1 MLKASI
7 RWLKYISLSLFLP
20 FIFIFL
26 AVNFNWLGKP
36 LDPGKNLEGSRIFES
51 NSEKEIYFGDL
62 HVHSS
67 YSMDAA
73 FLNLPILGGE
83 GSNPVS
89 DACNFARFCSNLDF
103 FSISDHA
110 ELLSSRDWKET
121 ISSIQ
126 QCSRGLDPDTEKDM
140 VSFLG
145 WEWTQTSLNP
155 IDHYGHKNVIIRGL
169 KDKDIPLR
177 PIAAGRQSDYYQFL
191 NFMGGN
197 SLALLSLL
205 DFKNRQ
211 DYFDLKYKLDVANN
225 LKDCPSNRPTQELHE
240 DCYEIAEDPKELF
253 SKLGEWDLDF
263 LVIPH
268 GSSWGNVTPPM
279 TDWTNQISDGF
290 HDNELQKLVEVY
302 SGHGNSEEYR
312 SWTEFIENSPGNLI
326 CPEPSQN
333 YTPECFQAGEV
344 IRERCRVAA
353 GSKIECDVRAKEAI
367 NNYVSLNP
375 FGLLTIPGLDGRE
388 WADSGQCK
396 DCFMPAFSYRP
407 KMSVQYALALGDF
420 SKSPPGRFKF
430 GMIGSSDNHSS
441 RPGNGY
447 KEIQRKFNSESRI
460 SSDSSL
466 QIDFT
471 EFLGNSEYKLPRSKG
486 VLDISKERTLPSQS
500 DRGTSYLYTG
510 GLVAVHAEKRS
521 INSLWKGINLRE
533 VYATSGDRILLW
545 FDLINHPDGIKPM
558 GSEVPIST
566 NPSFRV
572 KAIGAQIQN
581 PGCDFSLYENIK
593 NDDLV
598 RICNGECFNPSDV
611 RKAISRIEVVR
622 IKPQKYEG
630 EPIEDLIEDP
640 WRTYSCEGDSEGCEI
655 TFNDS
660 DFKDQNRDITYYVRA
675 IQEPSMA
682 INGRASVCSER
693 DNEGNCLKI
702 EMCGDSSLG
711 ADCLSETE
719 ERAWSSPIFL
729 RPTEL

>member
-1 MLKASI
+1 MLKAF
-7 RWLKYISLSLFLP
+7 RKWLKYISFSLFLP
-20 FIFIFL
+20 LVFIFL

-36 LDPGKNLEGSRIFES
+36 LDSGKNLEGSRVSES
-51 NSEKEIYFGDL
+51 HSEKEIYFGDL

-83 GSNPVS
+83 GSHPVS

-367 NNYVSLNP
+367 NNYVALNP

-420 SKSPPGRFKF
+420 SKNPPGRFKF

-466 QIDFT
+466 QINFS

-486 VLDISKERTLPSQS
+486 LLDTSKERTLPSQS

-521 INSLWKGINLRE
+521 INSLWEGMNVRE

-545 FDLINHPDGIKPM
+545 FDLINHPDGIKSM

-640 WRTYSCEGDSEGCEI
+640 WRTYSCEEDSEGCEI

-660 DFKDQNRDITYYVRA
+660 DFKDQNREITYYVRA

-682 INGRASVCSER
+682 INGRASICSER

-711 ADCLSETE
+711 VDCLSETE